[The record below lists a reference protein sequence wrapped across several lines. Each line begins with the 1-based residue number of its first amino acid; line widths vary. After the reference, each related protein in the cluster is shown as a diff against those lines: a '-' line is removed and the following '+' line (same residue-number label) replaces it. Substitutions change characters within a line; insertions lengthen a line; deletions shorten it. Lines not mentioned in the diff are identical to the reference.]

1 MARQGLLVEVYW
13 VDIAIATTYV
23 AGYRS
28 VIMDEVTISRA
39 IVETYLKDLTEA
51 MEADVAI
58 AGAGPSGL
66 VTAYYLAK
74 EGVKAVVFERQL
86 RVGGGMPGGGMMFNR
101 IVVQEEGKRILD
113 EFGISATQYE
123 EGYYVADSL
132 EAIATICSR
141 AIKAGAKVFNL
152 ISVEDVMIR
161 EDDRICGF
169 VLNWS
174 AVSWSK
180 LHVDPLTVRCKVAV
194 DATGHDA
201 EVCRIVVNK
210 IGPKLRTRTGEV
222 VGEKSMWA
230 EKGEKEILKNTRE
243 VYPGLVV
250 VGMTA
255 NAVFG
260 SPRMGAIFGGM
271 LLSGRKAARVAMKLL
286 KQS

>member
-1 MARQGLLVEVYW
+1 
-13 VDIAIATTYV
+13 
-23 AGYRS
+23 
-28 VIMDEVTISRA
+28 MDEITISRA
-39 IVETYLKDLTEA
+39 IVESYMKDFMAA
-51 MEADVAI
+51 METDVAV

-74 EGVKAVVFERQL
+74 QGIKVVVFERQL
-86 RVGGGMPGGGMMFNR
+86 RVGGGMSGGGMMFNR
-101 IVVQEEGKRILD
+101 IVVQEEGKGILD
-113 EFGISATQYE
+113 EFGVATKEYRK
-123 EGYYVADSL
+123 GYYVADSL

-141 AIKAGAKVFNL
+141 AIGAGARVFNL

-161 EDDRICGF
+161 EGDRITGL

-180 LHVDPLTVRCKVAV
+180 LHVDPLTARCKVAV

-201 EVCRIVVNK
+201 EICSIVVGK
-210 IGPKLRTRTGEV
+210 VGPKLRTKTGEV
-222 VGEKSMWA
+222 LGEKSMWA
-230 EKGEKEILKNTRE
+230 EKGEKDILRNTRE

-250 VGMTA
+250 AGMTA

-271 LLSGRKAARVAMKLL
+271 LLSGRKAARVAMKSL
-286 KQS
+286 KQG

>member
-1 MARQGLLVEVYW
+1 
-13 VDIAIATTYV
+13 
-23 AGYRS
+23 
-28 VIMDEVTISRA
+28 MDEVVISRA
-39 IVETYLKDLTEA
+39 IVESYLNEFMDA
-51 MEADVAI
+51 MESDVAI

-74 EGVKAVVFERQL
+74 EGIKVVIFERQL

-113 EFGISATQYE
+113 EFGVSAKQYLK
-123 EGYYVADSL
+123 GYYVADSL
-132 EAIATICSR
+132 EAISTICSQT
-141 AIKAGAKVFNL
+141 IEAGAKIFNL
-152 ISVEDVMIR
+152 ISVEDVMVR
-161 EDDRICGF
+161 EDDRIAGF

-180 LHVDPLTVRCKVAV
+180 LHVDPLTARCKVAV

-201 EVCRIVVNK
+201 EVCRIVVK
-210 IGPKLRTRTGEV
+210 KVGPRLRTKTGDV
-222 VGEKSMWA
+222 MGEKAMWA
-230 EKGEKEILKNTRE
+230 EKGEKEILRNTRE

-250 VGMTA
+250 AGMTA

-271 LLSGRKAARVAMKLL
+271 LLSGKKAARVARELL
-286 KQS
+286 R

>member
-1 MARQGLLVEVYW
+1 
-13 VDIAIATTYV
+13 
-23 AGYRS
+23 
-28 VIMDEVTISRA
+28 MDEVIISRA
-39 IVETYLKDLTEA
+39 IVESYMKDFMGA
-51 MEADVAI
+51 MEVDVAV
-58 AGAGPSGL
+58 AGAGPAGL

-74 EGVKAVVFERQL
+74 DGIKVIVFERQL

-101 IVVQEEGKRILD
+101 IVLQKEGKRLLD
-113 EFGISATQYE
+113 EFEVSSEEYE
-123 EGYYVADSL
+123 KGYYVADSL
-132 EAIATICSR
+132 EAISTICTG
-141 AIKAGAKVFNL
+141 AIKAGAKIFNL

-161 EDDRICGF
+161 EVDRITGL

-201 EVCRIVVNK
+201 EVCRIVVRK
-210 IGPKLRTRTGEV
+210 IGPKLRTKTGEV
-222 VGEKSMWA
+222 MGEKPMWA
-230 EKGEKEILKNTRE
+230 ERGEKAILENTKE

-250 VGMTA
+250 AGMTA

-271 LLSGRKAARVAMKLL
+271 LLSGKKAALVAMELL
-286 KQS
+286 KQG